1 MQHHSANDS
10 HKMYP
15 LRVASLCLALIAAAA
30 AVPHHKR
37 DEIVMVEDLVSEQD
51 TNVALITLS
60 ESSSSEQQEDELEQQ
75 QKGSDDLI
83 FPTHK
88 APAPT
93 PTSIAKDSSH
103 SEELDETEE
112 EEEELEQSGTPV
124 TPIDMSA
131 FIALIPTQQVHA
143 LVNKYYDQD
152 RDVQRAYVYFRSE
165 HFARQLAVQ
174 QRQPEV
180 QALLRYFNSRGL
192 DLLQLGKALKAA
204 ILPNRNPFE
213 GQDLDKVWEGK

>member
-1 MQHHSANDS
+1 
-10 HKMYP
+10 
-15 LRVASLCLALIAAAA
+15 
-30 AVPHHKR
+30 
-37 DEIVMVEDLVSEQD
+37 MVEDLVSEQD

-75 QKGSDDLI
+75 HKGSDDLI

-93 PTSIAKDSSH
+93 PTSIAKDPAH

-112 EEEELEQSGTPV
+112 EEKDLEPEQSGTPV

-131 FIALIPTQQVHA
+131 FLALIPTQQVHA

-152 RDVQRAYVYFRSE
+152 REVQRAYVYFRSA
-165 HFARQLAVQ
+165 HFARQLEEQ

-180 QALLRYFNSRGL
+180 QALLRYFNGSGL
-192 DLLQLGKALKAA
+192 DLLQLGKALEAA
-204 ILPNRNPFE
+204 ILPSRNPFE